1 MKANPIVYAATET
14 VIVFN
19 AVKKS
24 YKFKAAIEAVLCPG
38 SESSPMALKDSRQQK

>member
-1 MKANPIVYAATET
+1 MKANPIVYAATDT

-24 YKFKAAIEAVLCPG
+24 YKFRSAI
-38 SESSPMALKDSRQQK
+38 